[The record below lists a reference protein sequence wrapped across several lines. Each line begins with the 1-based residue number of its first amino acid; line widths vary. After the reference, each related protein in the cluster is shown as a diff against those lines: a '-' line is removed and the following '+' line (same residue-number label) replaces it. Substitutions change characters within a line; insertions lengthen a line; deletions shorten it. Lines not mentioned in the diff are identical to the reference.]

1 MDVWDDSSAGN
12 GSLDEQVEFLITSDS
27 KLQVS
32 GGDSLYFKVLAG
44 VAG

>member
-1 MDVWDDSSAGN
+1 MDMGDNTSSSN
-12 GSLDEQVEFLITSDS
+12 CSSDQVVEFLITSDS